1 MKWTHYIA
9 GMILAMTFMAGC
21 RHTSQTPLLTAAEA
35 FLPAEPDSADARLKQ
50 VDVQQL
56 RGDEEEAWYAL
67 LRTMTDALQ
76 RKQPLNDTLVNRAY
90 TYYGSASD
98 LGTSSDPELLR
109 RFAQSALY
117 MGDCYAAVDSAKACE
132 DCYRQV
138 IRISEKAQDWHTC
151 YIAYERLADQVQW
164 SNPEEALELINKA
177 IETYGKCNDDIANLL
192 SLYHCAAHYAFQ
204 IAYLHGKDFQETIA
218 LVQEE
223 YKLAVEHELPMFE
236 NQALNLF
243 ALIYWTQ
250 GEYQLALSYAKQIK
264 LKSLNKDYELAWN
277 RTLAQCYLSCDSL
290 AQAKIVLNQ
299 LTSTDNKKE
308 AYLYARS
315 LAELSIQYDEGD
327 SVLLYLDSALNIA
340 ESMYFDALQ
349 AKDDYYQDN
358 LLKEKEKDELLYKVK
373 LKTWLLG
380 GGSACVLILSL
391 FIIWIQ
397 KERKR
402 RTEIELQLLK
412 EKHEKEEEKARH
424 LQHEMELLQDR
435 QQALEDS
442 QQKKVAVI
450 EHLQRYIIERSD
462 ITTKLKDGASAHQ
475 MTPKDWKTVEQLLD
489 EIDEGRISKIRERYK
504 DISIDDIRLCMM
516 VRIGL
521 SNPAI
526 GHIFGITPSAVQH
539 RKLTLKKK
547 GFGIADPE
555 VTLDKFLES
564 L

>member
-1 MKWTHYIA
+1 MRWFLYSVV
-9 GMILAMTFMAGC
+9 LAAAIMFMAAC
-21 RHTSQTPLLTAAEA
+21 SHTSQTPLLTAAEA
-35 FLPAEPDSADARLKQ
+35 LLPAEPDSADARLKQ
-50 VDVQQL
+50 VDVRQL

-117 MGDCYAAVDSAKACE
+117 MGDCYAAQDSTKACE
-132 DCYRQV
+132 DCYRRA
-138 IRISEKAQDWHTC
+138 IRSSEKAKDWHTC
-151 YIAYERLADQVQW
+151 YIAYQRLAEQVQW

-177 IETYGKCNDDIANLL
+177 IEIYGKCNDNTKNLL
-192 SLYHCAAHYAFQ
+192 SLYSCASDYAAQ
-204 IAYLHGKDFQETIA
+204 ISQFNNGDFQESLDFA
-218 LVQEE
+218 
-223 YKLAVEHELPMFE
+223 YKVLKISEDSCWEDHLQVAQMLLAKIF
-236 NQALNLF
+236 
-243 ALIYWTQ
+243 W
-250 GEYQLALSYAKQIK
+250 
-264 LKSLNKDYELAWN
+264 LKKDYHTALEWAKKCTPPDLSTSSGVSQNEFLA
-277 RTLAQCYLSCDSL
+277 RYYLCCDSL
-290 AQAKIVLNQ
+290 KQSKEHYKAPTLIEDKA
-299 LTSTDNKKE
+299 E
-308 AYLYARS
+308 AYLYAS
-315 LAELSIQYDEGD
+315 ALAEIYIELQERD
-327 SVLLYLDSALNIA
+327 SAVLFMDSALNCA
-340 ESMYFDALQ
+340 EAIYFDALQ

-358 LLKEKEKDELLYKVK
+358 LKKEKEKDELLYKVK

-424 LQHEMELLQDR
+424 LQHEMKLLQDR

-442 QQKKVAVI
+442 QQKRAAVI
-450 EHLQRYIIERSD
+450 KHLQKYIIERSD

-475 MTPKDWKTVEQLLD
+475 MTPKDWQTVEQLLD

-504 DISIDDIRLCMM
+504 DISKDDIRLCVM
-516 VRIGL
+516 VRIGM

>member
-1 MKWTHYIA
+1 MRWTHYIA
-9 GMILAMTFMAGC
+9 GMILAIMFMAAC
-21 RHTSQTPLLTAAEA
+21 SHTSQTPLLTAAEA

-50 VDVQQL
+50 VDVRQL

-67 LRTMTDALQ
+67 LRTMTDAMQ
-76 RKQPLNDTLVNRAY
+76 RKQPLNDTLANRAY

-98 LGTSSDPELLR
+98 LGTSSDPTLVR

-117 MGDCYAAVDSAKACE
+117 MGDCYAAKDSTKACE
-132 DCYRQV
+132 DCYRRA
-138 IRISEKAQDWHTC
+138 IRFSEKAKDWHTC
-151 YIAYERLADQVQW
+151 YIAYQRLAGQVHW
-164 SNPEEALELINKA
+164 SNPEEALELMNKS
-177 IETYGKCNDDIANLL
+177 IEIYGKGNDNTKNLL
-192 SLYHCAAHYAFQ
+192 SLYSCASDYAATLSRFNN
-204 IAYLHGKDFQETIA
+204 GDFQESLDFAYKVLKISEDSCWEDHLQVAQMLLAKIFWLKKEYNTA
-218 LVQEE
+218 LEWA
-223 YKLAVEHELPMFE
+223 KKCPPP
-236 NQALNLF
+236 NLSTSSG
-243 ALIYWTQ
+243 I
-250 GEYQLALSYAKQIK
+250 
-264 LKSLNKDYELAWN
+264 SLNEFLA
-277 RTLAQCYLSCDSL
+277 RYYLYCDSL
-290 AQAKIVLNQ
+290 EQSKELYKAPTQIEDK
-299 LTSTDNKKE
+299 TD
-308 AYLYARS
+308 AYLYAS
-315 LAELSIQYDEGD
+315 ALAEIYIKLQERD
-327 SVLLYLDSALNIA
+327 SAVIFMDSALSCA

-424 LQHEMELLQDR
+424 LKHEMLLMQDR

-442 QQKKVAVI
+442 QQKKAAVI
-450 EHLQRYIIERSD
+450 KHLQRYIIERSG

-489 EIDEGRISKIRERYK
+489 EIDEGRISKIRTSYK
-504 DISIDDIRLCMM
+504 DISKDDIRLCVM
-516 VRIGL
+516 VRIGM